1 MDNFLTVHLN
11 LIDCVH
17 KYTILKENYIEILN
31 NSVIK
36 IDPASNEQ
44 IHINIYDLN
53 KILKKINRFIEII
66 DDENFDKEKKDNI
79 IRQLSEEF
87 FEKIET
93 SYNGLNEEILTF
105 KNMFNTN

>member
-1 MDNFLTVHLN
+1 

-17 KYTILKENYIEILN
+17 KYTILKENYINILN

-36 IDPASNEQ
+36 IDPASHEQ

-53 KILKKINRFIEII
+53 KILKKINKFIEII

-79 IRQLSEEF
+79 IRQLSEDF
-87 FEKIET
+87 FDKIEQ
-93 SYNGLNEEILTF
+93 SYSALNVEILNF